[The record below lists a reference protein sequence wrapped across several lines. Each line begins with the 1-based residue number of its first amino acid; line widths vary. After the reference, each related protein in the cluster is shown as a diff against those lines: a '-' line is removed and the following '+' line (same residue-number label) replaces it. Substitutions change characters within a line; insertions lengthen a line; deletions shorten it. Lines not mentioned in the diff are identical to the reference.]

1 MIAIDGG
8 RGGGQV
14 LRTALTLAA
23 LTTEAV
29 RIDGVR
35 GARDDP
41 GLRPQHRAGVRVLAA
56 LTDADVDGDAVGSTE
71 VSLEPTR
78 TPNGTVDID
87 LQTAGSLPLL
97 FETVLPLGVAA
108 AGTIR
113 VTATGGTDVRW
124 SPTIGYQRRV
134 KVPMLE
140 RAGHDTAIAVKRS
153 GFYPVGG
160 GLATL
165 AVRPAE
171 PTPLE
176 VVDRGELRQLEV
188 YSKASEDL
196 ADADVAERQRDGLR
210 EALDAHA
217 TAIAR
222 TEVRY
227 VETACPGTSV
237 LLVARYE
244 GGVAGFDA
252 LGERGTPAEVVGAE
266 AAEAFV
272 AFDDGAGAVDHHLAD
287 QLLVPLALGGGVVSA
302 PAVTD
307 HVRTNAAVIEAFG
320 VEVGVED
327 HPDGGALLRVDDP
340 LEASTRSTV

>member
-1 MIAIDGG
+1 MPTIDGSA
-8 RGGGQV
+8 GGGQI
-14 LRTALTLAA
+14 LRSALTLAGITGA
-23 LTTEAV
+23 PVTVENV
-29 RIDGVR
+29 RSER
-35 GARDDP
+35 PKP
-41 GLRPQHRAGVRVLAA
+41 GLRPQHRAATGVLAE
-56 LTDADVDGDAVGSTE
+56 LTGADVTGDTVGSTE
-71 VSLEPTR
+71 VTLEPR
-78 TPNGTVDID
+78 DAPAGSVDID
-87 LQTAGSLPLL
+87 LETAGSLPLL

-108 AGTIR
+108 TEPIR

-160 GLATL
+160 GRATL

-171 PTPLE
+171 PRPLK

-302 PAVTD
+302 PAMTD

-320 VEVGVED
+320 VEVGVEG